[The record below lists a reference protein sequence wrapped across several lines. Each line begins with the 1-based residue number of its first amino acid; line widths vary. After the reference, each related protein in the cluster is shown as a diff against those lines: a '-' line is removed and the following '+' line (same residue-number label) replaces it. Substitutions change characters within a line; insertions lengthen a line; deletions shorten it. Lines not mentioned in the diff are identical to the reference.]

1 MAKQESL
8 RTSECPVA
16 RTLESIGERWCLM
29 IIREAFD
36 DVRRFSEFQKNLG
49 LAKNILAS
57 RLKHLVDIGIFE
69 ILPASDG
76 SAYKEYVLTEKGR
89 SVFPIVVALR
99 QWGERYMF
107 EQGETYSVL
116 LDNAHGQP
124 LQYLDVRSAQGD
136 KLQPGDCHR
145 RRIVSDTRAVYW
157 REEFA
162 GYQREYERT
171 AKGSWNNPDVF
182 FCELLLMPKLR
193 TRERDPPP
201 TAGGGA

>member
-1 MAKQESL
+1 
-8 RTSECPVA
+8 
-16 RTLESIGERWCLM
+16 
-29 IIREAFD
+29 
-36 DVRRFSEFQKNLG
+36 
-49 LAKNILAS
+49 
-57 RLKHLVDIGIFE
+57 VDIGIFE

-145 RRIVSDTRAVYW
+145 RRIVSDTRA
-157 REEFA
+157 E
-162 GYQREYERT
+162 
-171 AKGSWNNPDVF
+171 
-182 FCELLLMPKLR
+182 
-193 TRERDPPP
+193 
-201 TAGGGA
+201 

>member
-36 DVRRFSEFQKNLG
+36 NVRRFSEFQKNLG
-49 LAKNILAS
+49 LAKNILAA

-89 SVFPIVVALR
+89 SVFPIVVAMR

-145 RRIVSDTRAVYW
+145 RRIVSDTRA
-157 REEFA
+157 E
-162 GYQREYERT
+162 
-171 AKGSWNNPDVF
+171 
-182 FCELLLMPKLR
+182 
-193 TRERDPPP
+193 
-201 TAGGGA
+201 

>member
-1 MAKQESL
+1 M
-8 RTSECPVA
+8 
-16 RTLESIGERWCLM
+16 
-29 IIREAFD
+29 
-36 DVRRFSEFQKNLG
+36 G

-76 SAYKEYVLTEKGR
+76 SAYKEYVLTEKGALR
-89 SVFPIVVALR
+89 VFPIVVALR

-124 LQYLDVRSAQGD
+124 FSIWMCVPLRGINCNQATVIAGALCPIPAPNNGVKNLQ
-136 KLQPGDCHR
+136 
-145 RRIVSDTRAVYW
+145 DTSENTSVPL
-157 REEFA
+157 
-162 GYQREYERT
+162 
-171 AKGSWNNPDVF
+171 KGHGTILTCF

-193 TRERDPPP
+193 TRESDPPP

>member
-124 LQYLDVRSAQGD
+124 LQYLDVRSAQGINCNQATVIAGALCQIPAPNNGV
-136 KLQPGDCHR
+136 KNLQ
-145 RRIVSDTRAVYW
+145 DTSENTSVPLKGHGTILTCF
-157 REEFA
+157 FA
-162 GYQREYERT
+162 
-171 AKGSWNNPDVF
+171 NCF
-182 FCELLLMPKLR
+182 
-193 TRERDPPP
+193 
-201 TAGGGA
+201 

>member
-1 MAKQESL
+1 MCGDSASFKKFGAGQKY
-8 RTSECPVA
+8 P
-16 RTLESIGERWCLM
+16 CL
-29 IIREAFD
+29 A
-36 DVRRFSEFQKNLG
+36 
-49 LAKNILAS
+49 
-57 RLKHLVDIGIFE
+57 LKHLVDIGIFE

-145 RRIVSDTRAVYW
+145 RRIVSDTRA
-157 REEFA
+157 E
-162 GYQREYERT
+162 
-171 AKGSWNNPDVF
+171 
-182 FCELLLMPKLR
+182 
-193 TRERDPPP
+193 
-201 TAGGGA
+201 